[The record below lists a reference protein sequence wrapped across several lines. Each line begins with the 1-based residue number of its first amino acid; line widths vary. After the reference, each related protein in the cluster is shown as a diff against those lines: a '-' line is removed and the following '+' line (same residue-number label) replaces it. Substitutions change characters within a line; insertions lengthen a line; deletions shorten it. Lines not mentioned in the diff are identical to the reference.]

1 MSDTERLERLV
12 ADEVG
17 ECCADDVAERL
28 EELSVLADG
37 VPDPESDL
45 SALSALA
52 SETRYRLCRLLAAGG
67 ERCVC
72 ELYPVVDVSESA
84 TSHALS
90 TLADAG
96 LVARRE
102 AGTWHYYR
110 ATDRAEA
117 LLAVLD
123 ETR

>member
-1 MSDTERLERLV
+1 MSETGRLERLV

-17 ECCADDVAERL
+17 DCCADDVAARL
-28 EELSVLADG
+28 DELEALADG
-37 VPDPESDL
+37 VPDPERDL
-45 SALSALA
+45 AALSALA
-52 SETRYRLCRLLAAGG
+52 SETRYRLCRLLVAGG

-72 ELYPVVDVSESA
+72 ELHPVLDVSESA

-102 AGTWHYYR
+102 AGKWHYYR
-110 ATDRAEA
+110 ATERTET
-117 LLAVLD
+117 LLAALD